1 MLLENEIDLVKKM
14 DDERYRGVKSIAKE
28 FSDYVDNTFI
38 DASVRQVTVDEMYK
52 NLSNFGAEKF
62 DKIISIYNKEHPDQP
77 LKSQAEIKKSYQP
90 AVDKSIALFTGQG
103 EQYGQQNRIMDN
115 FMRSQFANIMSSV
128 GDVHKQDIVDEISR
142 TLNAKIKEQGFETDR
157 DIKIREAFIDVTK
170 HYSEDNNFR
179 LRISNF
185 DKAEKQAESLS
196 KILEVN
202 TDGLSKEEAAMLK
215 EQAKNK
221 FKYSVME
228 QARKTKGDDF
238 QATIDILDRS
248 LDFEGRKTLDKA
260 VQLNNKSSNIN
271 KFETR
276 RIQLSE
282 HEKDKSWQ
290 KFDAQTMFSKKLK
303 NFKEEWRDIKANKE
317 IPNDK
322 CDSKGLNKLIIGYI
336 NIQAYISKVCD
347 FMADMIDYYSGSKYK
362 DQKEEA
368 KKSESK
374 AKNQAGKDAGSAKD
388 ENNTKDADHG
398 ESHDESKTAD
408 TGNKQQESG
417 KPDMSPFYGVVKEA
431 YKENGKN
438 LAVMMDIGR
447 LNKDTAEELFVKSV
461 SYIQTQDKLK
471 QDELY
476 EAFASGLQDA
486 IADPNISFETKQ
498 VLTGFVINYEFD
510 NYKDKIQENIE
521 KGCRWDDIVKHQE
534 MQLTPEEHEQLTK
547 MAEKIGADIANDM
560 PAGTKEDLTKELQN
574 RMTKFRT
581 ENPHL
586 TRKQFAGYI
595 ESAND
600 SMTRQIE
607 ALQKEAQKTQKTPE
621 KATMKPDNTA
631 MASKREQRIE
641 LGEAMKEAR
650 GMAMDA
656 IKDMKDQKKYAPVIG
671 KMMTQISEISDKY
684 QRLDNKQIRWVQ
696 EAAIASFTTHASD
709 TMIDAFNAEAA
720 KSGNTVFKKF
730 SEGRGRKLRVS
741 SLLNAASKVNIS
753 DRLTGKKNEFNEFR
767 QDLSD
772 TMDVDISC
780 KMDPPDQE
788 KFLSDVANHI
798 FKAEKT
804 QLIYLSEEAR
814 KYGLKLEASEHLRDN
829 KQIDEQCRVLVKQ
842 YENSITEP
850 NPYFKPGK
858 NLMAFADFTV
868 TTKDMEGSERFLTM
882 LRKEVDKISDKDMK
896 EKVSA
901 AVENDI
907 GLYKDELNKN
917 ITYIDITER

>member
-14 DDERYRGVKSIAKE
+14 DNERYRGVKSIAKE

-142 TLNAKIKEQGFETDR
+142 ALNAKIKEQGFETDR
-157 DIKIREAFIDVTK
+157 DIKIREAFVDVTK

-202 TDGLSKEEAAMLK
+202 TDGLSKEKAAMIK
-215 EQAKNK
+215 EQAQNK

-374 AKNQAGKDAGSAKD
+374 AENQAGKDAGSAKD

-408 TGNKQQESG
+408 TGSKQQESG

-547 MAEKIGADIANDM
+547 VAEKIGTDIANDM

-574 RMTKFRT
+574 KMTKFRT

-586 TRKQFAGYI
+586 TRKQFARYI
-595 ESAND
+595 EAAND

-621 KATMKPDNTA
+621 KATIKPDNAT
-631 MASKREQRIE
+631 MANKREQRIE

-730 SEGRGRKLRVS
+730 SEDRGRKLRVS

-767 QDLSD
+767 QDLAD

-842 YENSITEP
+842 YENSITNP

-868 TTKDMEGSERFLTM
+868 TTKDMEGSERFLTA

>member
-14 DDERYRGVKSIAKE
+14 DNERYKGVKSIAKE

-62 DKIISIYNKEHPDQP
+62 DKIIDMYNKEHPDQP
-77 LKSQAEIKKSYQP
+77 LKSHAEIKKSYQP

-128 GDVHKQDIVDEISR
+128 GDVHKQDIVDEIGR
-142 TLNAKIKEQGFETDR
+142 TLDAKIKEQSFETDR
-157 DIKIREAFIDVTK
+157 DIKIREAFVDVTK

-196 KILEVN
+196 KILDVD
-202 TDGLSKEEAAMLK
+202 TDGLSKEEVDIAK
-215 EQAKNK
+215 EQARNK

-238 QATIDILDRS
+238 QATIDILDKS
-248 LDFEGRKTLDKA
+248 LDFDGRKILDKA

-276 RIQLSE
+276 RIKLSE

-303 NFKEEWRDIKANKE
+303 NFKEEWMDIKANKE
-317 IPNDK
+317 IPHDK

-362 DQKEEA
+362 DQKEET

-374 AKNQAGKDAGSAKD
+374 AENQAGKDA
-388 ENNTKDADHG
+388 ENTKDAAENSTKDAGQG
-398 ESHDESKTAD
+398 EAHDENKTAD
-408 TGNKQQESG
+408 AGSKQQESG

-447 LNKDTAEELFVKSV
+447 LDKDTAEELFVKSV

-476 EAFASGLQDA
+476 ESFASGLQDA

-547 MAEKIGADIANDM
+547 AAEKIGADIAKDM

-595 ESAND
+595 EAANN

-607 ALQKEAQKTQKTPE
+607 ALQKEAQKVPAKDTGKTE
-621 KATMKPDNTA
+621 NAA
-631 MASKREQRIE
+631 MENKRKQRIE
-641 LGEAMKEAR
+641 IGEAMKEAR

-656 IKDMKDQKKYAPVIG
+656 IKDMKDQKKYTSAIG

-684 QRLDNKQIRWVQ
+684 QRLDNKQIKQVQ
-696 EAAIASFTTHASD
+696 AAAIASFTTHASD

-730 SEGRGRKLRVS
+730 SEDRGRKFRVS
-741 SLLNAASKVNIS
+741 SLLNAASKVNTA

-767 QDLSD
+767 QDLAD

-780 KMDPPDQE
+780 KMDPFDQE
-788 KFLSDVANHI
+788 KFLSDVANYV

-829 KQIDEQCRVLVKQ
+829 KQIDDQCRTLVKQ
-842 YENSITEP
+842 YENSITNP
-850 NPYFKPGK
+850 NPYFEPGK
-858 NLMAFADFTV
+858 NLMALADFTV
-868 TTKDMEGSERFLTM
+868 TTKDMEGSERFLTT

-896 EKVSA
+896 EKVST

>member
-14 DDERYRGVKSIAKE
+14 DNERYKGVKSIAKE

-62 DKIISIYNKEHPDQP
+62 DKIIDMYNKEHPDQP

-128 GDVHKQDIVDEISR
+128 GDVHKQDIVDEIGR
-142 TLNAKIKEQGFETDR
+142 TLDAKIKEQGFETDR
-157 DIKIREAFIDVTK
+157 DIKIREAFVDVTK

-196 KILEVN
+196 KILDVD
-202 TDGLSKEEAAMLK
+202 TDGLSKEEVDIAK
-215 EQAKNK
+215 EQARNK

-238 QATIDILDRS
+238 QATIDILDKS
-248 LDFEGRKTLDKA
+248 LDFDGRKILDKA

-276 RIQLSE
+276 RIKLSE

-317 IPNDK
+317 IPHDK

-362 DQKEEA
+362 DQKEET

-374 AKNQAGKDAGSAKD
+374 AENQAGKDA
-388 ENNTKDADHG
+388 ENTKDAAENSTKDAGQG
-398 ESHDESKTAD
+398 EAHDENKTAD
-408 TGNKQQESG
+408 AGSKQQESG

-447 LNKDTAEELFVKSV
+447 LDKDTAEELFVKSV

-476 EAFASGLQDA
+476 ESFASGLQDA

-547 MAEKIGADIANDM
+547 AAEKIGADIAKDM

-595 ESAND
+595 EAANN

-607 ALQKEAQKTQKTPE
+607 ALQKEAQKVPAKDTGKTE
-621 KATMKPDNTA
+621 NAA
-631 MASKREQRIE
+631 MENKRKQRIE
-641 LGEAMKEAR
+641 IGEAMKEAR

-656 IKDMKDQKKYAPVIG
+656 IKDMKDQKKYTSAIG

-684 QRLDNKQIRWVQ
+684 QRLDNKQIKQVQ
-696 EAAIASFTTHASD
+696 AAAIASFTTHASD

-730 SEGRGRKLRVS
+730 SEDRGRKFRVS
-741 SLLNAASKVNIS
+741 SLLNAASKVNTA

-767 QDLSD
+767 QDLAD

-780 KMDPPDQE
+780 KMDPFDQE
-788 KFLSDVANHI
+788 KFLSDVANYV
-798 FKAEKT
+798 FKTEKT

-829 KQIDEQCRVLVKQ
+829 KQIDDQCRTLVKQ
-842 YENSITEP
+842 YENSITNP
-850 NPYFKPGK
+850 NPYFEPGK
-858 NLMAFADFTV
+858 NLMALADFTV
-868 TTKDMEGSERFLTM
+868 TTKDMEGSERFLTT

>member
-14 DDERYRGVKSIAKE
+14 DNERYKGVKSIAKE

-62 DKIISIYNKEHPDQP
+62 DKIIDMYNKEHPDQP

-115 FMRSQFANIMSSV
+115 FMRSQFASIMSSV
-128 GDVHKQDIVDEISR
+128 SDVHKQDIVDEVSR
-142 TLNAKIKEQGFETDR
+142 ALDAKIKEQGFETDR
-157 DIKIREAFIDVTK
+157 DIKIREAFVDVTK

-196 KILEVN
+196 KILDVN
-202 TDGLSKEEAAMLK
+202 TDGLSKEEADMAK
-215 EQAKNK
+215 EQARNK

-238 QATIDILDRS
+238 QATIDILDKS

-276 RIQLSE
+276 RIKLSE

-303 NFKEEWRDIKANKE
+303 NFKEEWRDIKANRE
-317 IPNDK
+317 IPHDK
-322 CDSKGLNKLIIGYI
+322 CDSKGLNRLIIGYI

-374 AKNQAGKDAGSAKD
+374 AENQAGKDAG
-388 ENNTKDADHG
+388 NTKDAAENSTKDAGQG
-398 ESHDESKTAD
+398 EAHDENKTAD
-408 TGNKQQESG
+408 AGSKQQESG

-438 LAVMMDIGR
+438 LAIMMDIGR
-447 LNKDTAEELFVKSV
+447 LDKDTAEELFVKSV

-471 QDELY
+471 QNELY
-476 EAFASGLQDA
+476 ESFASGLQDA

-547 MAEKIGADIANDM
+547 AAEKIGIDIAKDM

-595 ESAND
+595 EAANN
-600 SMTRQIE
+600 SMARQIE
-607 ALQKEAQKTQKTPE
+607 ALQKEAQKAPAKDTGKTE
-621 KATMKPDNTA
+621 NAA
-631 MASKREQRIE
+631 MENKRKQRIE
-641 LGEAMKEAR
+641 IGEAMKEAR
-650 GMAMDA
+650 EMAMDA
-656 IKDMKDQKKYAPVIG
+656 IKDMKDQKKYTPAIG
-671 KMMTQISEISDKY
+671 RMMTQISEISDKY
-684 QRLDNKQIRWVQ
+684 PRLDNKQIRQVQ
-696 EAAIASFTTHASD
+696 AAAVASFTTHASD

-720 KSGNTVFKKF
+720 KSNNTVFKKF
-730 SEGRGRKLRVS
+730 SEDRGRKFRVS
-741 SLLNAASKVNIS
+741 SLLNAASKVNTA

-767 QDLSD
+767 QDLAD

-780 KMDPPDQE
+780 KMDPFDQE
-788 KFLSDVANHI
+788 KFLSDVANYV

-829 KQIDEQCRVLVKQ
+829 KQIDDQCRTLVKQ
-842 YENSITEP
+842 YENSITNP
-850 NPYFKPGK
+850 NSYFEPGK
-858 NLMAFADFTV
+858 NLMALADFTV
-868 TTKDMEGSERFLTM
+868 TTKDMEGSERFLTA
-882 LRKEVDKISDKDMK
+882 LRKEVDKIPDKNMK

-907 GLYKDELNKN
+907 ELYKDELNKN
-917 ITYIDITER
+917 ITFIDITER

>member
-14 DDERYRGVKSIAKE
+14 DNERYKGVKSIAKE

-128 GDVHKQDIVDEISR
+128 GDVHKQDIIDEISR
-142 TLNAKIKEQGFETDR
+142 TLDAKIKEQEFETDR
-157 DIKIREAFIDVTK
+157 DIKIKEAFVDVTK

-202 TDGLSKEEAAMLK
+202 TDGLSKEEAAMIK
-215 EQAKNK
+215 EQAQNK

-238 QATIDILDRS
+238 QATINILDRS

-303 NFKEEWRDIKANKE
+303 NFKEEWRDIKTNKE
-317 IPNDK
+317 IPHDK

-374 AKNQAGKDAGSAKD
+374 AENQAGKDTGSAKN

-408 TGNKQQESG
+408 TGSKQQEPG

-461 SYIQTQDKLK
+461 SYIQAQDKLK

-510 NYKDKIQENIE
+510 NYKDQIQENIE

-547 MAEKIGADIANDM
+547 MAEKIGTDIANDM
-560 PAGTKEDLTKELQN
+560 PAGTREDLTKELQN

-595 ESAND
+595 EAAND

-607 ALQKEAQKTQKTPE
+607 ALQKEAQKAQKTSE
-621 KATMKPDNTA
+621 KATMKPDNAA
-631 MASKREQRIE
+631 MVNKREQRIE

-730 SEGRGRKLRVS
+730 SEDRGRKLRVS

-842 YENSITEP
+842 YENSITNP
-850 NPYFKPGK
+850 NPYSKPRK

-868 TTKDMEGSERFLTM
+868 TTKDMEGSERFLTA

>member
-14 DDERYRGVKSIAKE
+14 DNERYRGVKSIAKE

-38 DASVRQVTVDEMYK
+38 DVSVRQVTVDEMYK

-142 TLNAKIKEQGFETDR
+142 ALNAKIKEQGFETDR
-157 DIKIREAFIDVTK
+157 DIKIREAFVDVTK

-202 TDGLSKEEAAMLK
+202 TDGLSKEKAAMIK
-215 EQAKNK
+215 EQAQNK

-374 AKNQAGKDAGSAKD
+374 AENQAGKDAGSAKD

-408 TGNKQQESG
+408 TGSKQQESG

-547 MAEKIGADIANDM
+547 VAEKIGTDIANDM

-586 TRKQFAGYI
+586 TRKQFARYI
-595 ESAND
+595 EAAND

-621 KATMKPDNTA
+621 KATIKPDNAT
-631 MASKREQRIE
+631 MANKREQRIE

-730 SEGRGRKLRVS
+730 SEDRGRKLRVS

-767 QDLSD
+767 QDLAD

-842 YENSITEP
+842 YENSITNP

-868 TTKDMEGSERFLTM
+868 TTKDMEGSERFLTA

>member
-14 DDERYRGVKSIAKE
+14 DNERYKGVKSIAKE

-157 DIKIREAFIDVTK
+157 NIKIREAFVDVTK

-202 TDGLSKEEAAMLK
+202 TDGLSKEEAAMIK

-303 NFKEEWRDIKANKE
+303 NFKEEWRDIKANRE
-317 IPNDK
+317 IPHDK

-336 NIQAYISKVCD
+336 NIQTYISKVCD

-374 AKNQAGKDAGSAKD
+374 AENQAGKDVGNAKD
-388 ENNTKDADHG
+388 ENNTKDADYG

-408 TGNKQQESG
+408 TGSKEFE

-447 LNKDTAEELFVKSV
+447 LDKDTAEELFVKSV

-547 MAEKIGADIANDM
+547 MAEKIGTDIANDM
-560 PAGTKEDLTKELQN
+560 PTRTKEDLTKELQN

-595 ESAND
+595 EAAND

-621 KATMKPDNTA
+621 KATMKPDNAT
-631 MASKREQRIE
+631 MANKREQRIE

-656 IKDMKDQKKYAPVIG
+656 IKDMKDQKKYAPVIE

-730 SEGRGRKLRVS
+730 SKDRGRKLRIS

-829 KQIDEQCRVLVKQ
+829 KQIDEQCRMLVKQ

-868 TTKDMEGSERFLTM
+868 TTKDMEGSERFLTA

-917 ITYIDITER
+917 IIYMDIPEK

>member
-14 DDERYRGVKSIAKE
+14 DNERYKGVKSIAKE

-62 DKIISIYNKEHPDQP
+62 DKIIDMYNKEHPDQP
-77 LKSQAEIKKSYQP
+77 LKSHAEIKKSYQP

-157 DIKIREAFIDVTK
+157 DIKIMEAFVDVTK

-202 TDGLSKEEAAMLK
+202 TDGLSKEEAAMIK

-303 NFKEEWRDIKANKE
+303 NFKEEWRDIKANRE
-317 IPNDK
+317 IPHDK

-374 AKNQAGKDAGSAKD
+374 AENQANKDAGNTND

-398 ESHDESKTAD
+398 ENHDESKTAD
-408 TGNKQQESG
+408 TGSKQQESG

-486 IADPNISFETKQ
+486 IASPNISFETKQ

-534 MQLTPEEHEQLTK
+534 MQLTPEEYEQLTK
-547 MAEKIGADIANDM
+547 VAEKIGADIANDM

-595 ESAND
+595 EAAND

-631 MASKREQRIE
+631 MKNRREQRIE

-650 GMAMDA
+650 GMVMDA

-730 SEGRGRKLRVS
+730 SEDRGRKLRVS

-829 KQIDEQCRVLVKQ
+829 KQIDEKCRVLVKQ

-858 NLMAFADFTV
+858 NLMALADFTV
-868 TTKDMEGSERFLTM
+868 TTKDMEGSERFLTA

-917 ITYIDITER
+917 IIYMDIPEK

>member
-14 DDERYRGVKSIAKE
+14 DNERYKGVKSIAKE

-62 DKIISIYNKEHPDQP
+62 DKIIDMYNKEHPDQP

-128 GDVHKQDIVDEISR
+128 SDVHKQDIVDEISR
-142 TLNAKIKEQGFETDR
+142 TLDAKIKEQGFETDR
-157 DIKIREAFIDVTK
+157 DIKIREAFVDVTK

-196 KILEVN
+196 KILDVN
-202 TDGLSKEEAAMLK
+202 TDGLSKEEADMVK
-215 EQAKNK
+215 EQARNK

-238 QATIDILDRS
+238 QATIDILDKS
-248 LDFEGRKTLDKA
+248 LDFDGRKMLDKA

-276 RIQLSE
+276 RIKLSE

-317 IPNDK
+317 IPHDK

-362 DQKEEA
+362 DQKEDA

-374 AKNQAGKDAGSAKD
+374 TDNQAGKDAGDAKD
-388 ENNTKDADHG
+388 AAENNTKDAGQG
-398 ESHDESKTAD
+398 ETHDENKTAD
-408 TGNKQQESG
+408 AGSKQQESG

-447 LNKDTAEELFVKSV
+447 LDKDTAEELFVKSV

-476 EAFASGLQDA
+476 ESFASGLQDA
-486 IADPNISFETKQ
+486 IADSNISFETKQ

-547 MAEKIGADIANDM
+547 AAEKIGADVAKDM

-595 ESAND
+595 EAANN
-600 SMTRQIE
+600 SMTHQIE
-607 ALQKEAQKTQKTPE
+607 TLQKEAQKAPAKDTGKTE
-621 KATMKPDNTA
+621 NAA
-631 MASKREQRIE
+631 MENKRKQRIE
-641 LGEAMKEAR
+641 IGEAMKEAR
-650 GMAMDA
+650 EMAMDA
-656 IKDMKDQKKYAPVIG
+656 IKDMKDQKKYTSAIG

-684 QRLDNKQIRWVQ
+684 PRLDNKQIRQVQ
-696 EAAIASFTTHASD
+696 AAAVASFTTHASD
-709 TMIDAFNAEAA
+709 TMIDTFNAEAA

-730 SEGRGRKLRVS
+730 SEDRGRKFHVS
-741 SLLNAASKVNIS
+741 SLLNAAAKVNTA
-753 DRLTGKKNEFNEFR
+753 DHLTGKKNEFNEFR
-767 QDLSD
+767 QDLAD

-780 KMDPPDQE
+780 KMDPFDQE
-788 KFLSDVANHI
+788 KFLSDVANYI

-829 KQIDEQCRVLVKQ
+829 KQIDDQCRTLVKQ
-842 YENSITEP
+842 YENNITK
-850 NPYFKPGK
+850 PYPYLEPGK
-858 NLMAFADFTV
+858 NLMALADFTV
-868 TTKDMEGSERFLTM
+868 TTKDMEGSERFLTA

-917 ITYIDITER
+917 ITFIDITER

>member
-14 DDERYRGVKSIAKE
+14 DNERYKGVKSIAKE

-62 DKIISIYNKEHPDQP
+62 DKIIDMYNKEHPDQP

-128 GDVHKQDIVDEISR
+128 GDVHKQDIVDEIGR
-142 TLNAKIKEQGFETDR
+142 TLDAKIKEQGFETDR
-157 DIKIREAFIDVTK
+157 DIKIREAFVDVTK

-196 KILEVN
+196 KILDVD
-202 TDGLSKEEAAMLK
+202 TDGLSKEEVDIAK
-215 EQAKNK
+215 EQARNK

-238 QATIDILDRS
+238 QATIDILDKS
-248 LDFEGRKTLDKA
+248 LDFDGRKILDKA

-276 RIQLSE
+276 RIKLSE

-317 IPNDK
+317 IPHDK

-362 DQKEEA
+362 DQKEET

-374 AKNQAGKDAGSAKD
+374 AENQAGKDA
-388 ENNTKDADHG
+388 ENTKDAAENSTKDAGQG
-398 ESHDESKTAD
+398 EAHDENKTAD
-408 TGNKQQESG
+408 AGSKQQESG

-447 LNKDTAEELFVKSV
+447 LDKDTAEELFVKSV

-476 EAFASGLQDA
+476 ESFASGLQDA

-547 MAEKIGADIANDM
+547 AAEKIGADIAKDM

-595 ESAND
+595 EAANN

-607 ALQKEAQKTQKTPE
+607 ALQKEAQKVPAKDTGKTE
-621 KATMKPDNTA
+621 NAA
-631 MASKREQRIE
+631 MENKRKQRIE
-641 LGEAMKEAR
+641 IGEAMKEAR

-656 IKDMKDQKKYAPVIG
+656 IKDMKDQKKYTSAIG
-671 KMMTQISEISDKY
+671 KMMTQISKISDKY
-684 QRLDNKQIRWVQ
+684 QRLDNKQIKQVQ
-696 EAAIASFTTHASD
+696 AAAIASFTTHASD

-730 SEGRGRKLRVS
+730 SEDRGRKFRVS
-741 SLLNAASKVNIS
+741 SLLNAASKVNTA

-767 QDLSD
+767 QDLAD

-780 KMDPPDQE
+780 KMDPFDQE
-788 KFLSDVANHI
+788 KFLSDVANYV

-829 KQIDEQCRVLVKQ
+829 KQIDDQCRTLVKQ
-842 YENSITEP
+842 YENSITNP
-850 NPYFKPGK
+850 NPYFEPGK
-858 NLMAFADFTV
+858 NLMALADFTV
-868 TTKDMEGSERFLTM
+868 TTKDMEGSERFLTT

-896 EKVSA
+896 EKVST

>member
-1 MLLENEIDLVKKM
+1 MLLENEVDLVKKM
-14 DDERYRGVKSIAKE
+14 DNERYKGVKSIAKE

-115 FMRSQFANIMSSV
+115 FMRSQFASIMSSV
-128 GDVHKQDIVDEISR
+128 SDVHKQDIVDEVSR
-142 TLNAKIKEQGFETDR
+142 ALDAKIKEQGFETDR
-157 DIKIREAFIDVTK
+157 DIKIREAFVDVTK

-196 KILEVN
+196 KILDVN
-202 TDGLSKEEAAMLK
+202 TDGLSKEEADMAK
-215 EQAKNK
+215 EQARNK

-238 QATIDILDRS
+238 QATIDILDKS

-276 RIQLSE
+276 RIKLSE

-303 NFKEEWRDIKANKE
+303 NFKEEWRDIKANRE
-317 IPNDK
+317 IPHDK
-322 CDSKGLNKLIIGYI
+322 CDSKGLNRLIIGYI

-374 AKNQAGKDAGSAKD
+374 AENQAGKDAG
-388 ENNTKDADHG
+388 NTKDAAENSTKDAGQG
-398 ESHDESKTAD
+398 EAHDENKTAD
-408 TGNKQQESG
+408 AGSKQQESG
-417 KPDMSPFYGVVKEA
+417 KPDMSPFYGIVKEA

-447 LNKDTAEELFVKSV
+447 LDKDTAEELFVKSV

-476 EAFASGLQDA
+476 ESFAGGLQDA

-547 MAEKIGADIANDM
+547 AAEKIGADIAKDM
-560 PAGTKEDLTKELQN
+560 PTGTKEALTKELQN

-595 ESAND
+595 EVANN
-600 SMTRQIE
+600 SMARQIE
-607 ALQKEAQKTQKTPE
+607 TLQKEAPKAPVKDTCKTE
-621 KATMKPDNTA
+621 NAA
-631 MASKREQRIE
+631 MENKRKQRIE
-641 LGEAMKEAR
+641 IGEAMKEAR
-650 GMAMDA
+650 GIAMDA
-656 IKDMKDQKKYAPVIG
+656 IKDMKDQKKYTPAIG
-671 KMMTQISEISDKY
+671 RMMTQISEISDKY
-684 QRLDNKQIRWVQ
+684 PRLDNKQIRQVQ
-696 EAAIASFTTHASD
+696 AAAVASFTTHASD

-720 KSGNTVFKKF
+720 KSNNTVFKKF
-730 SEGRGRKLRVS
+730 SEDRGRKFRVS
-741 SLLNAASKVNIS
+741 SLLNAASKVNTA

-767 QDLSD
+767 QDLAD

-780 KMDPPDQE
+780 KMDQFDQE
-788 KFLSDVANHI
+788 KFLSDVANYV

-829 KQIDEQCRVLVKQ
+829 KQIDDQCRTLVKQ
-842 YENSITEP
+842 YENSITNP
-850 NPYFKPGK
+850 NPYFEPGK
-858 NLMAFADFTV
+858 NLMALADFTV
-868 TTKDMEGSERFLTM
+868 TTKDMEGSERFLTA
-882 LRKEVDKISDKDMK
+882 LRKEIDKIPDKDMK
-896 EKVSA
+896 EKISA

-917 ITYIDITER
+917 ITFIDITER

>member
-14 DDERYRGVKSIAKE
+14 DNERYRGVKSIAKE

-142 TLNAKIKEQGFETDR
+142 ALNAKIKEQGFETDR
-157 DIKIREAFIDVTK
+157 DIKIREAFVDVTK

-202 TDGLSKEEAAMLK
+202 TDGLSKEKAAMIK
-215 EQAKNK
+215 EQAQNK

-374 AKNQAGKDAGSAKD
+374 AENQAGKDAGSAKD

-408 TGNKQQESG
+408 TGSKQQESG

-476 EAFASGLQDA
+476 EAFASGLQNA

-547 MAEKIGADIANDM
+547 VAEKIGTDIANDM

-586 TRKQFAGYI
+586 TRKQFARYI
-595 ESAND
+595 EAAND

-621 KATMKPDNTA
+621 KATIKPDNAT
-631 MASKREQRIE
+631 MANKREQRIE

-730 SEGRGRKLRVS
+730 SEDRGRKLRVS

-767 QDLSD
+767 QDLAD

-842 YENSITEP
+842 YENSITNP

-868 TTKDMEGSERFLTM
+868 TTKDMEGSERFLTA

>member
-14 DDERYRGVKSIAKE
+14 DNERYKGVKSIAKE

-62 DKIISIYNKEHPDQP
+62 DKIIDMYNKEHPDQP

-128 GDVHKQDIVDEISR
+128 GDVHKQDIVDEIGR
-142 TLNAKIKEQGFETDR
+142 TLDAKIKEQGFETDR
-157 DIKIREAFIDVTK
+157 DIKIREAFVDVTK

-196 KILEVN
+196 KILDVD
-202 TDGLSKEEAAMLK
+202 TDGLSKEEVDIAK
-215 EQAKNK
+215 EQARNK

-238 QATIDILDRS
+238 QATIDILDKS
-248 LDFEGRKTLDKA
+248 LDFDGRKILDKA

-276 RIQLSE
+276 RIKLSE

-317 IPNDK
+317 IPHDK

-362 DQKEEA
+362 DQKEET

-374 AKNQAGKDAGSAKD
+374 AENQAGKDA
-388 ENNTKDADHG
+388 ENTKDAAENSTKDAGQG
-398 ESHDESKTAD
+398 EAHDENKTAD
-408 TGNKQQESG
+408 AGSKQQESG

-447 LNKDTAEELFVKSV
+447 LDKDTAEELFVKSV

-476 EAFASGLQDA
+476 ESFASGLQDA

-498 VLTGFVINYEFD
+498 MLTGFVINYEFD

-547 MAEKIGADIANDM
+547 AAEKIGADIAKDM

-595 ESAND
+595 EAANN

-607 ALQKEAQKTQKTPE
+607 ALQKEAQKVPAKDTGKTE
-621 KATMKPDNTA
+621 NAA
-631 MASKREQRIE
+631 MENKRKQRIE
-641 LGEAMKEAR
+641 IGEAMKEAR

-656 IKDMKDQKKYAPVIG
+656 IKDMKDQKKYTSATG

-684 QRLDNKQIRWVQ
+684 QRLDNKQIKQVQ
-696 EAAIASFTTHASD
+696 AAAIASFTTHASD

-730 SEGRGRKLRVS
+730 SEDRGRKFRVS
-741 SLLNAASKVNIS
+741 SLLNAASKVNTA

-767 QDLSD
+767 QDLAD

-780 KMDPPDQE
+780 KMDPFDQE
-788 KFLSDVANHI
+788 KFLSDVANYV

-829 KQIDEQCRVLVKQ
+829 KQIDDQCRTLVKQ
-842 YENSITEP
+842 YENSITNP
-850 NPYFKPGK
+850 NPYFEPGK
-858 NLMAFADFTV
+858 NLMALADFTV
-868 TTKDMEGSERFLTM
+868 TTKDMEGSERFLTT

-896 EKVSA
+896 EKVST

>member
-14 DDERYRGVKSIAKE
+14 DNERYKGVKSIAKE

-62 DKIISIYNKEHPDQP
+62 DKIIDMYNKEHPDQP

-128 GDVHKQDIVDEISR
+128 GDVHKQDIVDEIGR
-142 TLNAKIKEQGFETDR
+142 TLDAKIKEQGFETDR
-157 DIKIREAFIDVTK
+157 DIKIREAFVDVTK

-196 KILEVN
+196 KILDVD
-202 TDGLSKEEAAMLK
+202 TDGLSKEEVDIAK
-215 EQAKNK
+215 EQARNK

-238 QATIDILDRS
+238 QATIDILDKS
-248 LDFEGRKTLDKA
+248 LDFDGRKILDKA

-322 CDSKGLNKLIIGYI
+322 CDSKGLNRLIIGYI

-362 DQKEEA
+362 DQKEET

-374 AKNQAGKDAGSAKD
+374 AENQAGKDA
-388 ENNTKDADHG
+388 ENTKDAAENSTKDAGQG
-398 ESHDESKTAD
+398 EAHDENKTAD
-408 TGNKQQESG
+408 AGSKQQESG

-447 LNKDTAEELFVKSV
+447 LDKDTAEELFVKSV

-476 EAFASGLQDA
+476 ESFASGLQDA

-547 MAEKIGADIANDM
+547 AAEKIGADIAKDM

-595 ESAND
+595 EAANN

-607 ALQKEAQKTQKTPE
+607 ALQKEAQKVPAKDTGKTE
-621 KATMKPDNTA
+621 NAA
-631 MASKREQRIE
+631 MENKRKQRIE
-641 LGEAMKEAR
+641 IGEAMKEAR

-656 IKDMKDQKKYAPVIG
+656 IKDMKDQKKYTSAIG

-684 QRLDNKQIRWVQ
+684 QRLDNKQIKQVQ
-696 EAAIASFTTHASD
+696 AAAIASFTTHASD

-730 SEGRGRKLRVS
+730 SEDRGRKFRVS
-741 SLLNAASKVNIS
+741 SLLNAASKVNTA

-767 QDLSD
+767 QDLAD

-780 KMDPPDQE
+780 KMDPFDQE
-788 KFLSDVANHI
+788 KFLSDVANYV

-829 KQIDEQCRVLVKQ
+829 KQIDDQCRTLVKQ
-842 YENSITEP
+842 YENSITNP
-850 NPYFKPGK
+850 NPYFEPGK
-858 NLMAFADFTV
+858 NLMALADFTV
-868 TTKDMEGSERFLTM
+868 TTKDMEGSERFLTT

-896 EKVSA
+896 EKVST

>member
-14 DDERYRGVKSIAKE
+14 DNERYRGVKSIAKE

-142 TLNAKIKEQGFETDR
+142 ALNAKIKEQGFETDR
-157 DIKIREAFIDVTK
+157 DIKIREAFVDVTK

-202 TDGLSKEEAAMLK
+202 TDGLSKEKAAMIK
-215 EQAKNK
+215 EQAQNK

-374 AKNQAGKDAGSAKD
+374 AENQAGKDAGSAKD

-408 TGNKQQESG
+408 TGSKQQESG

-510 NYKDKIQENIE
+510 NYKDKIQKNIE

-547 MAEKIGADIANDM
+547 VAEKIGTDIANDM

-586 TRKQFAGYI
+586 TRKQFARYI
-595 ESAND
+595 EAAND

-621 KATMKPDNTA
+621 KATIKPDNAT
-631 MASKREQRIE
+631 MANKREQRIE

-730 SEGRGRKLRVS
+730 SEDRGRKLRVS

-767 QDLSD
+767 QDLAD

-842 YENSITEP
+842 YENSITNP

-868 TTKDMEGSERFLTM
+868 TTKDMEGSERFLTA

-917 ITYIDITER
+917 ITYIDIAER